1 MASANREGLKRTLLL
16 GFVAVNVILIG
27 LIWTDGLVAHQPATP
42 SYYRDTFQMDP
53 DVYLT
58 VTAEA
63 VEFENQRNGTPAAHS
78 EEEQHGSDSGQGHGQ
93 DHKDATAVATPTM
106 KAGQTP

>member
-16 GFVAVNVILIG
+16 GFVAVNVVLIG

-63 VEFENQRNGTPAAHS
+63 VEFENQLDGTPAAHS
-78 EEEQHGSDSGQGHGQ
+78 GEEHHGSGSGQGHGQ
-93 DHKDATAVATPTM
+93 EHEDATAIPTP
-106 KAGQTP
+106 KLEAVRTP